1 MKEVDKSPV
10 YSRDVMELVTV
21 AVEYCAFLEQTEGR
35 TRMSFVDTLM
45 KLLPLLYLKAVLL
58 PKYEVLDGEYLAEDF
73 VTEDNYNIVRANINI
88 IMGEKDD
95 YLDVFMEDM
104 KYSESPILTTVSENL
119 ADIYQEVK
127 NFVMAYRNAPDEE
140 QMMNALAEGKESF
153 QFSWGQ
159 KLVNVQRALHEV
171 RYSEEDED
179 WQQRD
184 SEDVDY

>member
-1 MKEVDKSPV
+1 MKQEEKSPA

-21 AVEYCAFLEQTEGR
+21 AVEYCAFLEQTEGK
-35 TRMSFVDTLM
+35 TRMGFVDTLT
-45 KLLPLLYLKAVLL
+45 KLLPLLYLKATLL
-58 PKYEVLDGEYLAEDF
+58 PKYEILDSDYFAEDY

-104 KYSESPILTTVSENL
+104 KYSESPILSTVSENL
-119 ADIYQEVK
+119 ADIYQELK
-127 NFVMAYRNAPDEE
+127 NFAMAYKNANDEQ
-140 QMMNALAEGKESF
+140 QMMNALAEVKESF

-171 RYSEEDED
+171 RYSEEDD
-179 WQQRD
+179 F
-184 SEDVDY
+184 